1 MRAGISGTVARSVG
15 AIRDRA
21 VIRASRPMRSATS
34 PTGQDRKSVGE
45 GKRGDVGGG
54 PINKKKKKN
63 VNENNVVNKKNT
75 NPPTF
80 VIPTCQKVTI
90 NIPTHT
96 FRSYNVEG
104 FPNTN
109 TTLTSQSIIIKL

>member
-45 GKRGDVGGG
+45 GKRGDIGGG
-54 PINKKKKKN
+54 PINKKKKKIGRMG
-63 VNENNVVNKKNT
+63 KGSADTNT
-75 NPPTF
+75 NGIASTPSLRLRTSSLIVVLVRYLATVLIFRALRDAHPTNP
-80 VIPTCQKVTI
+80 VLRTP
-90 NIPTHT
+90 
-96 FRSYNVEG
+96 
-104 FPNTN
+104 
-109 TTLTSQSIIIKL
+109 